1 VHDGVWT
8 PLAEEPRQATA
19 TDVAAL
25 ESRGAIDELAAP
37 GAQIVDDANLVVLL
51 EEPIDDVRAD
61 ESGPAGDKD
70 FHRAS
75 RRGIAHSVDHD
86 VRRISTAAG
95 DWRSER
101 RAVLRSETMVATKK
115 RILIVDDEPLIIEVL
130 SEHFKEA
137 YDIET
142 AMNGT
147 DALAAVVRQRPDLM
161 LLDINMPR
169 MNGVE
174 VLKDVKKI
182 DESIAVIMVTANEQV
197 SLAADALKS
206 GAFGYVPKPFD
217 FRYLDHMVAT
227 IFDALAPRR
236 R

>member
-1 VHDGVWT
+1 
-8 PLAEEPRQATA
+8 
-19 TDVAAL
+19 
-25 ESRGAIDELAAP
+25 
-37 GAQIVDDANLVVLL
+37 
-51 EEPIDDVRAD
+51 
-61 ESGPAGDKD
+61 
-70 FHRAS
+70 
-75 RRGIAHSVDHD
+75 
-86 VRRISTAAG
+86 
-95 DWRSER
+95 
-101 RAVLRSETMVATKK
+101 MVAPKK

-130 SEHFKEA
+130 SEHFKA
-137 YDIET
+137 HYDTET

-182 DESIAVIMVTANEQV
+182 DESIPVIMVTANEQISV
-197 SLAADALKS
+197 AADALKS

-227 IFDALAPRR
+227 IFEASSARR
-236 R
+236 